1 MAVCWWNT
9 GRYLAAAY
17 ARRSQDRAHSRR
29 ARAYWPEAESP
40 RPREPQN
47 IGHGLTLVGEVAEA
61 EVEEAAEGIGG
72 VFYAGGAER
81 FEGFWESECGQ
92 EFEFV
97 GGEGDMGVDWGTI
110 VPGDERGGGK
120 DGRWD
125 FDVGASPEQIEKDG
139 AERDEFAWTQSDDF
153 GPFVGESFVE
163 GAWLTDELSDAFD
176 ALANALFAEGSGLAF
191 GMKGFEGVG

>member
-1 MAVCWWNT
+1 MRA
-9 GRYLAAAY
+9 GRKTEHIAAARGRIGRWPK
-17 ARRSQDRAHSRR
+17 ARV
-29 ARAYWPEAESP
+29 P
-40 RPREPQN
+40 EPQN

-72 VFYAGGAER
+72 VFYAGGAEG
-81 FEGFWESECGQ
+81 FERFWESECGQ

-97 GGEGDMGVDWGTI
+97 GGEGDMGVDWGTV

-125 FDVGASPEQIEKDG
+125 FGVGASPEQIEKDG

-163 GAWLTDELSDAFD
+163 GGWLTDELSDAFD